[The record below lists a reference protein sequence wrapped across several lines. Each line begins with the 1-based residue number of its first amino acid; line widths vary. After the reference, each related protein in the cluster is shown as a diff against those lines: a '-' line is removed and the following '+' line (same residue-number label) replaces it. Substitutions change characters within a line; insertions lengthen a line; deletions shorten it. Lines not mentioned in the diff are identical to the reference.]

1 MTRPHPLVIPLDDLD
16 HTAKRH
22 ELVGEDHDA
31 PFSVILIHDVPG
43 SGPKVHRHPYP
54 EVFIV
59 EAGEATF
66 RLGDESVVVREGHVV
81 IGPSNVAHGFT
92 SNGPGE
98 LRIVAIHG
106 NPRFI
111 TEWLEGDPGDHD
123 AWRSNPAASRTSSG
137 PR

>member
-1 MTRPHPLVIPLDDLD
+1 MTRPHPLVVPFDDLE

-22 ELVGEDHDA
+22 ELIGAEHDVPVA
-31 PFSVILIHDVPG
+31 VILILDVPG
-43 SGPKVHRHPYP
+43 SGPAPHTHPYP

-66 RLGDESVVVREGHVV
+66 RLGDEHVVVSEGHVV

-98 LRIVAIHG
+98 LRVVAIHG
-106 NPRFI
+106 SPRFI
-111 TEWLEGDPGDHD
+111 TEWLEGSDP
-123 AWRSNPAASRTSSG
+123 AWRSNPVARPG
-137 PR
+137 R